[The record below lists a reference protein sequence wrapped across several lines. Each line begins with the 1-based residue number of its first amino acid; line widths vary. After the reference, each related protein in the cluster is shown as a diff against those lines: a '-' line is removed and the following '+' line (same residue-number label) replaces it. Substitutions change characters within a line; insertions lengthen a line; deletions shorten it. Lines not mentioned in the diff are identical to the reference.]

1 MHQSKL
7 TLNVI
12 FPKCF
17 MIHLFSSF
25 MQVRSVRVRLKNL
38 GLEVSP
44 CVLDFLS
51 KTINSWGDV
60 AETILRDIDCDDDYG
75 DNCSALPCGI
85 FLFGEHGT
93 APSGLHVIDEQA
105 YHASRHFS
113 DIYILFEMLSIP
125 CLVAEASQTFERAVA
140 RGVISAQSVALVL
153 QSRLSE
159 RLNDNG
165 TYASENFQPSE
176 GATEGDAC
184 EQLGVQKDDYTSV
197 LGLAE
202 NLALSRDP
210 CMKEFVKLLYM
221 IMFRWFAN
229 ETYRGRML
237 KRLVD
242 RATSNADNGR
252 EVDFDLDILVTLV
265 CEEQEFIRPVL
276 SMMREVAELAN
287 VDRAALW
294 HQLCASEDVI
304 IRVREES
311 KTEISNM
318 AKEKADISQKLSD
331 SEATNNRL
339 KVFHV
344 LVDNILWLPHVNCQW
359 RI

>member
-1 MHQSKL
+1 
-7 TLNVI
+7 
-12 FPKCF
+12 
-17 MIHLFSSF
+17 

-60 AETILRDIDCDDDYG
+60 AETILRDIDCDDDCG
-75 DNCSALPCGI
+75 DSCSALPCGI

-153 QSRLSE
+153 QSRLSQ
-159 RLNDNG
+159 RLNNNG
-165 TYASENFQPSE
+165 SYVSENCQHSDD
-176 GATEGDAC
+176 ATEGDAC
-184 EQLGVQKDDYTSV
+184 EQLGVQRDDYTSV

-202 NLALSRDP
+202 NLALSKDP
-210 CMKEFVKLLYM
+210 CVKEFVKLLYM

-229 ETYRGRML
+229 ESHRGRML

-242 RATSNADNGR
+242 RATSNTDNGR

-294 HQLCASEDVI
+294 HQLCASEDEIV
-304 IRVREES
+304 RVREES
-311 KTEISNM
+311 KNEISNM
-318 AKEKADISQKLSD
+318 AKEKVMISQKLSE

-344 LVDNILWLPHVNCQW
+344 LVDKIMWLPRVNC
-359 RI
+359 

>member
-1 MHQSKL
+1 
-7 TLNVI
+7 
-12 FPKCF
+12 
-17 MIHLFSSF
+17 

-93 APSGLHVIDEQA
+93 SPSGLHVIDEQA
-105 YHASRHFS
+105 YQASRHFS

-140 RGVISAQSVALVL
+140 RGAISAQSVALVL
-153 QSRLSE
+153 QSRLSQ
-159 RLNDNG
+159 RLNNNG
-165 TYASENFQPSE
+165 RYVSENFQHTD

-184 EQLGVQKDDYTSV
+184 EQLGAQRDDYTSV

-210 CMKEFVKLLYM
+210 CVKEFVKLLYM

-229 ETYRGRML
+229 ESYRGRML

-242 RATSNADNGR
+242 RATSNTDSGR

-294 HQLCASEDVI
+294 HQLCASEDEI

-318 AKEKADISQKLSD
+318 AKEKSVISQKLSE
-331 SEATNNRL
+331 SEVTNNRL

-344 LVDNILWLPHVNCQW
+344 LVDNILWLPHVNC
-359 RI
+359 

>member
-1 MHQSKL
+1 M
-7 TLNVI
+7 
-12 FPKCF
+12 
-17 MIHLFSSF
+17 
-25 MQVRSVRVRLKNL
+25 
-38 GLEVSP
+38 SP

-75 DNCSALPCGI
+75 DSCSALPCGI
-85 FLFGEHGT
+85 FLFGEHDT
-93 APSGLHVIDEQA
+93 APTGLHVIDEQA
-105 YHASRHFS
+105 FRACRHFS

-125 CLVAEASQTFERAVA
+125 CLAVEASQTFERAVA
-140 RGVISAQSVALVL
+140 RGAIGARSVALVL
-153 QSRLSE
+153 ESRLSQ
-159 RLNDNG
+159 RLNNNAR
-165 TYASENFQPSE
+165 YVSENFQHSD

-184 EQLGVQKDDYTSV
+184 EQLGVQRDDFTSV

-202 NLALSRDP
+202 TLALSRDP
-210 CMKEFVKLLYM
+210 CVKEFVKLLYM
-221 IMFRWFAN
+221 IIFRWYAN
-229 ETYRGRML
+229 ESYRGRML

-242 RATSNADNGR
+242 RATSTTDNGR

-265 CEEQEFIRPVL
+265 CEEQEIIRPVL

-294 HQLCASEDVI
+294 HQLCASEDEI

-318 AKEKADISQKLSD
+318 AREKAILSQKLSE

-344 LVDNILWLPHVNCQW
+344 LVDNLLWLLHIVNCYW
-359 RI
+359 RG